1 MRVSDFGVI
10 RRVCYQRSGL
20 GLITSLISTP
30 GCARE
35 LFHNRFLTGVLQT
48 MPSST
53 TAVAHKSATFN
64 PKSFQRDFTALAV
77 QNPKKAANMAGDWR
91 LRLENALIEAETATE
106 MALQL
111 ATIGGSNL
119 AFSTLTG
126 WFGAKKE
133 HIEEQWFQPSLTGD
147 QYQKKSA
154 EWRAANAT
162 ATPAEIAASS
172 PFKEG
177 GFKDPTKMVGIP
189 MSLWYVGGTGL
200 LAWFARNTEQGVLAR
215 GLATGAL
222 TNMTGELGSN
232 AGRKMFKKNS
242 EKAADDS

>member
-1 MRVSDFGVI
+1 
-10 RRVCYQRSGL
+10 
-20 GLITSLISTP
+20 
-30 GCARE
+30 
-35 LFHNRFLTGVLQT
+35 
-48 MPSST
+48 MPSQT
-53 TAVAHKSATFN
+53 TAVANKNATFN
-64 PKSFQRDFTALAV
+64 APSFKRDFTALAV
-77 QNPKKAANMAGDWR
+77 QNPKKAAAMAGDWR

-126 WFGAKKE
+126 WLGAKKE
-133 HIEEQWFQPSLTGD
+133 FIEDQWYSPDPLGD
-147 QYQKKSA
+147 EYQKASA
-154 EWRAANAT
+154 EWQAKNAAAG
-162 ATPAEIAASS
+162 PADFIKTT

-189 MSLWYVGGTGL
+189 VSLWLVGGTGL
-200 LAWFARNTEQGVLAR
+200 LAWFARNNDQGVFAR

-232 AGRKMFKKNS
+232 AGRKMFKKSS
-242 EKAADDS
+242 EKKADENGG